1 MSYYISDTMSISS
14 DPCTYIPPPPIR
26 TRAPWDAT
34 LLATRFGGGGHI
46 RAAGCTIKG
55 GMAVA
60 KRLMRKAVKEM
71 LTAK

>member
-1 MSYYISDTMSISS
+1 MHLH
-14 DPCTYIPPPPIR
+14 PPPPIR

>member
-14 DPCTYIPPPPIR
+14 DPCIPPIR